1 MLETF
6 IKSMAKCLKVDEF
19 INYYYSTRLGL
30 FVSDL
35 ERRYIYNVRDVP
47 ILVCE
52 YFEAYKSMK
61 GGYWVRKGRKIVYCR
76 RLGVETIK
84 KLRLKT
90 YNLSLA
96 LALLQDMGEYLNC
109 TNKNIMCFDEI
120 DRTRKLY
127 RINRLI
133 TV

>member
-1 MLETF
+1 MNN
-6 IKSMAKCLKVDEF
+6 CLKVNEF
-19 INYYYSTRLGL
+19 INYYYSARLGL

-35 ERRYIYNVRDVP
+35 DRRYIYNIRDVP
-47 ILVCE
+47 VLVCE
-52 YFEAYKSMK
+52 YFEAYKNMK
-61 GGYWVRKGRKIVYCR
+61 GGYWIRKGQKIVYCR
-76 RLGVETIK
+76 RLGVEAIK

-109 TNKNIMCFDEI
+109 TDRNIICFDKI
-120 DRTRKLY
+120 DRTRNLY

>member
-1 MLETF
+1 MTD
-6 IKSMAKCLKVDEF
+6 CLKVNEF

-35 ERRYIYNVRDVP
+35 DRRYIYNIRDVP

-52 YFEAYKSMK
+52 YFEAYKNIK
-61 GGYWVRKGRKIVYCR
+61 GGYWVRKGRKIIYCR

-90 YNLSLA
+90 YDLSLT
-96 LALLQDMGEYLNC
+96 LALLQDVGEYLKRTGRN
-109 TNKNIMCFDEI
+109 MMYFDKI
-120 DRTRKLY
+120 DRAHNLY
-127 RINRLI
+127 RINRLV
-133 TV
+133 TYDGTFACA